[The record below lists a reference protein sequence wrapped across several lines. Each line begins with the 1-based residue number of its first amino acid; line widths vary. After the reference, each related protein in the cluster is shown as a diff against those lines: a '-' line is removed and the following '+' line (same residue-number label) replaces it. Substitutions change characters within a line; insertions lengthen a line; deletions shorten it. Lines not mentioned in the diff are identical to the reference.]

1 MHHCRDLGLWC
12 VGVYGFG
19 VIKLLGVG
27 KSDRT
32 SNSLEVGK
40 GDCISQKAIAP
51 TFPTTQSHLAKDRLT
66 TLGRMPS
73 YSNGQMA
80 AIRPER
86 FANAQVNRL
95 ILVTRNVSDSIEV
108 IRSVMTKNT
117 DSLISQ
123 SIFS

>member
-1 MHHCRDLGLWC
+1 
-12 VGVYGFG
+12 
-19 VIKLLGVG
+19 
-27 KSDRT
+27 
-32 SNSLEVGK
+32 
-40 GDCISQKAIAP
+40 
-51 TFPTTQSHLAKDRLT
+51 
-66 TLGRMPS
+66 
-73 YSNGQMA
+73 MA

-123 SIFS
+123 SMFF